1 MCGRCCVQPW
11 LDLTLCWVY
20 DGEGVCTL
28 ADKTSQLS
36 AQAKKL
42 AERAAMAEEEVGMMR
57 RDAVETQSIKEV
69 GFFFVGVGVV
79 AAMALFCARS
89 NKA

>member
-1 MCGRCCVQPW
+1 MHSCRQDEPALGPGEKARGESRHGRGGGR
-11 LDLTLCWVY
+11 DDETRR
-20 DGEGVCTL
+20 
-28 ADKTSQLS
+28 S
-36 AQAKKL
+36 
-42 AERAAMAEEEVGMMR
+42 